1 MTRVTRY
8 ATAREAAAHYGIST
22 RTLARLR
29 ANGGGP
35 AWERIGRSIRYP
47 ITTIPG
53 TITVLSEG
61 PLGELGDVLPDPHA
75 PWRVLVES
83 QRLEPADDTGEPAY
97 LSTLRVAST
106 AERDRA
112 IAGYRRLLAA
122 IRADSSGRGV
132 A

>member
-8 ATAREAAAHYGIST
+8 ATAREAAVQYGIST

-29 ANGGGP
+29 ANGTGP

-47 ITTIPG
+47 ISVIPG
-53 TITVLSEG
+53 TITVLSEN
-61 PLGELGDVLPDPHA
+61 PLGAPGDVLPDPHA
-75 PWRVLVES
+75 PWRVLVET
-83 QRLEPADDTGEPAY
+83 QRLEPAVDGDAPAY

-106 AERDRA
+106 SERDRA
-112 IAGYRRLLAA
+112 LAGYRRLLEA
-122 IRADSSGRGV
+122 IRADRNDQAV